1 MSKSVRVLIVDDDES
16 TVDFVSETLSDHGYQ
31 VLTALHGGEALA
43 VIGKQPPDLILLDMR
58 TPVVDGW
65 EFVRAYRQMPGPH
78 APIVVMTAGRNAP
91 GTAAEINAVAYLDKP
106 FALESLLTLVERHA
120 GRPTPSGDQ
129 NSLQE

>member
-1 MSKSVRVLIVDDDES
+1 MSRQVCVLVVDDDES
-16 TVDFVSETLSDHGYQ
+16 TLDFVAETLSDDGYQ

-43 VIGKQPPDLILLDMR
+43 MIAKQPADLILLDMR

-106 FALESLLTLVERHA
+106 FALESLLALVERYA
-120 GRPTPSGDQ
+120 GRPTPSGES
-129 NSLQE
+129 SL